1 MTLVSLG
8 QITAHS
14 MFMLHVAP
22 ALSRPVIRA
31 SSLGRYSQ
39 SRHQFYA

>member
-1 MTLVSLG
+1 MILVSLG

-14 MFMLHVAP
+14 MFEPHAAP

-31 SSLGRYSQ
+31 SSPSRYPR